1 VTILTVHSTGPY
13 KTAVASRIADAEPS
27 PNKVN
32 FCIGKAPSG
41 ANSFDDRIRKVAG
54 ALIGLAE
61 GNPSTNIPLRISRR
75 RGDCGKRCD
84 LIPAYSRAIGIK
96 L

>member
-41 ANSFDDRIRKVAG
+41 KNFTAARRLRQKVR
-54 ALIGLAE
+54 
-61 GNPSTNIPLRISRR
+61 SYT
-75 RGDCGKRCD
+75 CV
-84 LIPAYSRAIGIK
+84 
-96 L
+96 